1 MITVKELK
9 TRFERDSIAYRWGSI
24 ASDLLRIANLKSSA
38 SFNTKSYESVLT
50 EVKLFTEWLGPDL
63 DPDKQKIIVS
73 LQRQLSE
80 WSFSLISKDVLEKD
94 ARRWSRKILKV
105 SELI

>member
-9 TRFERDSIAYRWGSI
+9 ARFERDSLSYRWGSI
-24 ASDLLRIANLKSSA
+24 ASDLLRIANLRSSA

-50 EVKLFTEWLGPDL
+50 EVKLFTEWLGPSLDL
-63 DPDKQKIIVS
+63 DKQKMIVS

-80 WSFSLISKDVLEKD
+80 WSFSSISKGILEKD